1 MQYAI
6 TITTDDPEVL
16 KTELNTS
23 RVGIIP
29 TDQPMTVAV
38 DLKCSGIR
46 SAEVEVIINFQ
57 LGRSPGSNV
66 TDLAIKRRKTCL
78 KS

>member
-6 TITTDDPEVL
+6 GISTDGAEVL
-16 KTELNTS
+16 KTELNVS
-23 RVGIIP
+23 RVGIMP
-29 TDQPMTVAV
+29 TEPTTVAV

-46 SAEVEVIINFQ
+46 SAEVEVVINFQ
-57 LGRSPGSNV
+57 LGRPPGNV
-66 TDLAIKRRKTCL
+66 TDLVIKRRKTCL